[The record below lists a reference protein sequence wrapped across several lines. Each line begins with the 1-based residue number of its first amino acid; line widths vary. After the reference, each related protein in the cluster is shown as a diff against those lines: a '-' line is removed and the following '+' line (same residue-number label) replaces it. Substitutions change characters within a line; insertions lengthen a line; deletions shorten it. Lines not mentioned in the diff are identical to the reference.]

1 MYRNAKLNLENENQQ
16 LILTKED
23 CHVISSVMG
32 NSYVETNS
40 YKKYGSPLIIYIYGQ
55 RFNIF
60 LLVNSKN
67 HLLLTKNL
75 LKQCKPDLYYYQ

>member
-40 YKKYGSPLIIYIYGQ
+40 NKKIWIAANNLYIWAK
-55 RFNIF
+55 I
-60 LLVNSKN
+60 
-67 HLLLTKNL
+67 
-75 LKQCKPDLYYYQ
+75 